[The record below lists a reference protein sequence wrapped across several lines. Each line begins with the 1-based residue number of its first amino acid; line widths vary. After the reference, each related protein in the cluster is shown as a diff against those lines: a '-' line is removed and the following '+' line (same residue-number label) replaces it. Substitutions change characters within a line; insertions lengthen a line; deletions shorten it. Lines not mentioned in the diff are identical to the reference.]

1 MNNSRQS
8 QSKVPRIPQVR
19 DKSQDSPLEPEYSL
33 PLFKEAK
40 EMKSQNLLIGDKFLL
55 SIQAISGTSIS
66 DAYTVIPGNTAVKA
80 EHFYAG
86 EKTGPESS
94 LVS

>member
-1 MNNSRQS
+1 
-8 QSKVPRIPQVR
+8 
-19 DKSQDSPLEPEYSL
+19 
-33 PLFKEAK
+33 
-40 EMKSQNLLIGDKFLL
+40 MKSQNLLIGDKFLL
-55 SIQAISGTSIS
+55 SIQAISGTSVS